1 MEVQEIWES
10 IKDYEGLYEVSNLGR
25 VKGLKRSLI
34 LKPHIQNTREYTYYV
49 VGLSKNGKVKQYL
62 VHRLVAETFIPNP
75 LNFTKVKHLD
85 ENSLNNVFYNLQWF
99 DDSRV
104 ITYGNHYRRIKD
116 RKKRG
121 WKYASTRA
129 KEAD

>member
-1 MEVQEIWES
+1 MEVQEIWKP

-25 VKGLKRSLI
+25 VKGLKRDHI
-34 LKPHIQNTREYTYYV
+34 LKSHIQNTRGYKYYV
-49 VGLSKNGKVKQYL
+49 VGLCKNGKLTCYL

-75 LNFTKVKHLD
+75 RSLTKVKHLD

-99 DDSRV
+99 DDSHV

-121 WKYASTRA
+121 
-129 KEAD
+129 